1 MEKKQTAVE
10 WLEEKFNN
18 PNIPTNTFSQVLFNQ
33 AKEMEKIQNNNI
45 KLPTIDSLPPSELIA
60 LKKYYDEK
68 LEGAYKCRSKEQ
80 IEAEIISNNIEKRLS
95 DICKIF

>member
-33 AKEMEKIQNNNI
+33 AKEMENEINQ
-45 KLPTIDSLPPSELIA
+45 E
-60 LKKYYDEK
+60 YYNQGAQDCKNAFEK
-68 LEGAYKCRSKEQ
+68 
-80 IEAEIISNNIEKRLS
+80 IISDVIGNINNV
-95 DICKIF
+95 